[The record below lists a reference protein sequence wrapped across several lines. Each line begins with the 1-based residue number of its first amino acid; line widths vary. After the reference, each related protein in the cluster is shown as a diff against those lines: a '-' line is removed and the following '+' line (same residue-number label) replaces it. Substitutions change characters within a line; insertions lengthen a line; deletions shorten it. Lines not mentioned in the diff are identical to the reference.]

1 MEFAGRLPVSQKLRS
16 GGGKAVLRAA
26 MRGKLPDAV
35 LDRPMM
41 GFGVPL
47 KHWFRGEL
55 ADLPGEM
62 LLDPQARTA
71 GMLRRDVVARL
82 IDQHRSGAADHSL
95 RLWVLLQLESW
106 CREVLTSAP
115 RAAV

>member
-1 MEFAGRLPVSQKLRS
+1 
-16 GGGKAVLRAA
+16 
-26 MRGKLPDAV
+26 
-35 LDRPMM
+35 
-41 GFGVPL
+41 
-47 KHWFRGEL
+47 
-55 ADLPGEM
+55 
-62 LLDPQARTA
+62 
-71 GMLRRDVVARL
+71 MLRRDVVARL